1 MPRLTPIDPTT
12 ATGEA
17 KVLLEGVQKKLGVT
31 PNLLRT
37 LANAPAALK
46 AYLGFSEALADGRF
60 DAKSR
65 EAFSLAVAGA
75 NACEYCASA
84 HVAISKSLKVE
95 DEEIDRRLGGRSAD
109 PKLDAALVFARKVV
123 DKRGLVSDADVAAV
137 RAAGHDDGAIAEIVG
152 NVALNIF
159 TNYINHVAETEID
172 FPKVELARPKAA

>member
-1 MPRLTPIDPTT
+1 MPRLNAIDPAT

-17 KVLLEGVQKKLGVT
+17 KALLDGVQKKLGAA

-37 LANAPAALK
+37 LANAPSALK
-46 AYLGFSEALADGRF
+46 AYLGFGEALSGGHF

-84 HVAISKSLKVE
+84 HTAISKSLKV
-95 DEEIDRRLGGRSAD
+95 DDVEINRRLRGHSAD

-123 DKRGLVSDADVAAV
+123 DTRGLVGDDDIKAV
-137 RAAGHDDGAIAEIVG
+137 RDAGHDDGAIAEIVA
-152 NVALNIF
+152 NVAVNIF
-159 TNYINHVAETEID
+159 TNYFNHVADTEID
-172 FPKVELARPKAA
+172 FPKVDLSQAKAA